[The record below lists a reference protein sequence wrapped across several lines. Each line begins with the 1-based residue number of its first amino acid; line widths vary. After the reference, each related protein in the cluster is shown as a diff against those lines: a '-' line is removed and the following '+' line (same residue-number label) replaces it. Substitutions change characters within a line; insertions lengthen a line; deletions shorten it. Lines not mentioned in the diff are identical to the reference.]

1 MKRFPIM
8 IGYGEKD
15 YIPYD
20 VIKPHERQA
29 LLNQGQALDQLAE
42 RGGLSWSE
50 AYAVLMDRDFP
61 FGKEYISKEYYEREV
76 RRIVAEQN

>member
-29 LLNQGQALDQLAE
+29 LLNHGQTLDQLAE
-42 RGGLSWSE
+42 RGGLS
-50 AYAVLMDRDFP
+50 
-61 FGKEYISKEYYEREV
+61 
-76 RRIVAEQN
+76 